1 MKPSNFVVIKK
12 VAWSSFDCS
21 EFYKIASEASQIFTV
36 QRYLFEISRQKL
48 TFNGY
53 QKYYF
58 WGETSNET
66 LFVIYFKNYNS
77 FTSKMS
83 RKNDTVFWCIIFD
96 KNIQEECTNRYSTTR
111 VLLLCWWWMIIFQAQ
126 NNFKKW
132 DNGIKITISFQFYN
146 FFLKWLF
153 FSFLASSTPC
163 FCRSPN

>member
-21 EFYKIASEASQIFTV
+21 EFYKIASEASQIYTI

-48 TFNGY
+48 TFYWSSKILLLGWNF
-53 QKYYF
+53 KWDF
-58 WGETSNET
+58 FRDFTN
-66 LFVIYFKNYNS
+66 FIYFKNYNS

-146 FFLKWLF
+146 FF
-153 FSFLASSTPC
+153 
-163 FCRSPN
+163 